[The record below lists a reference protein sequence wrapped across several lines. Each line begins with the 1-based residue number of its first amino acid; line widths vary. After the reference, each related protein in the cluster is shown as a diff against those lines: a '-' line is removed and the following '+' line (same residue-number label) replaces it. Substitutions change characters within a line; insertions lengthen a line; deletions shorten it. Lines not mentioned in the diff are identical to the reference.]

1 MSCALKTSC
10 GDAEKDVLNLL
21 VCAVV
26 RGCLIVKVEW
36 DAVVNCHTVGSIER
50 ECGGGVGLVVRGCL
64 LVNGRID
71 PL

>member
-1 MSCALKTSC
+1 MSCSLTLSF
-10 GDAEKDVLNLL
+10 GDAEKDVLDLL

-36 DAVVNCHTVGSIER
+36 DAVVNCHTVGSIEG
-50 ECGGGVGLVVRGCL
+50 ECGGGVRLVVRGCL
-64 LVNGRID
+64 LVDGRID

>member
-1 MSCALKTSC
+1 MSCTLTLGC
-10 GDAEKDVLNLL
+10 GDAGKDVLNLL
-21 VCAVV
+21 VCAVI

-36 DAVVNCHTVGSIER
+36 DAVVNGHTVGSIEG

-64 LVNGRID
+64 LVDGRID